1 MRKLPLRTVHNF
13 VNVCQPL
20 LKLTVHKQI
29 YFKRKVYLESVFYL
43 HEIIYVHVPIML
55 GGLSPNFIRQQNS
68 LTFHFALKLV
78 ENDNETVCALF
89 EGVRRKRKKIH

>member
-1 MRKLPLRTVHNF
+1 
-13 VNVCQPL
+13 
-20 LKLTVHKQI
+20 
-29 YFKRKVYLESVFYL
+29 
-43 HEIIYVHVPIML
+43 ML